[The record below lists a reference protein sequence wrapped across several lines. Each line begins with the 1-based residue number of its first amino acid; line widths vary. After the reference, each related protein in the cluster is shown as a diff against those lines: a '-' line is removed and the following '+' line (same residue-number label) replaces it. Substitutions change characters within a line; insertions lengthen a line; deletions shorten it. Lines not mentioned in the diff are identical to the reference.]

1 MSYYGF
7 PKKQSLRWK
16 AYILQLYWGMWS
28 QGGEVRDNW
37 HEARKEAEPLGV
49 TDFCIYRTVLNKQN
63 TLSLIESLQ
72 YIQGEKGIDGFI
84 QHLFSCTFML
94 SVYQSCTS
102 LAWTGNPWGR
112 RQEGYSKS
120 WAEVWPGWSP
130 CIVRCLRS
138 SWNKSE
144 RPQGPGVMHGW
155 WLIHFPACFSSAK
168 LSWLFLILHVQYKF

>member
-1 MSYYGF
+1 M
-7 PKKQSLRWK
+7 R
-16 AYILQLYWGMWS
+16 S
-28 QGGEVRDNW
+28 QGEVRDKW

-49 TDFCIYRTVLNKQN
+49 TDCCIYRTVLNKQN

-72 YIQGEKGIDGFI
+72 YIQEEKGINVFI
-84 QHLFSCTFML
+84 HHLFLCAFML
-94 SVYQSCTS
+94 SVYQSCTR

-112 RQEGYSKS
+112 WQEGYSKS

-144 RPQGPGVMHGW
+144 RPQGPGVMHDGGW
-155 WLIHFPACFSSAK
+155 YTFQLVFLLQNFPGYFWFFMFNMNFRIRLSGIILKMILIGIT
-168 LSWLFLILHVQYKF
+168 LNW